1 LTKRLKVLLL
11 PPPPRMKDP
20 WQRDIVAAVGSRHEL
35 NIYDK
40 DAASP
45 PQFEGIDAVIDFG
58 GSMGT
63 REMADVASSVRLW
76 QIHGTGI
83 DHFDLEYW
91 RQKDI
96 PVANCPGE
104 YTGIPLA
111 ESALMFMIM
120 LARRWYET
128 QDNLRQGIL
137 YVPLGSE
144 LANKCLGLVG
154 FGASARE
161 LARRAKAFAMR
172 ISAIDIRDVSEED
185 QQEFGLEFVGKP
197 RDLDRVI
204 QESDFLSLHLH
215 LNDETRHIIDARRLR
230 LMKPTSYVINV
241 ARGALVDEQA
251 LYSALAGGRL
261 AGAGLDVF
269 STEPMDPDHPLLK
282 LPNVVATP
290 HIAGTTDGTSQRR
303 AAFAAKNID
312 RIADGLEPL
321 HRLDSRLDASVPR

>member
-1 LTKRLKVLLL
+1 VLLL
-11 PPPPRMKDP
+11 PPPPRLKDP

-35 NIYDK
+35 IIYDQ
-40 DAASP
+40 DAP
-45 PQFEGIDAVIDFG
+45 LTPQFEGVEVVIDFG

-63 REMADVASSVRLW
+63 REMADVASSAKLW
-76 QIHGTGI
+76 QILGTGI

-91 RQKDI
+91 RQLDI

-111 ESALMFMIM
+111 ESAMMFMLM
-120 LARRWYET
+120 LSRRWPES
-128 QDNLRQGIL
+128 QNNLRQDVL

-144 LANKCLGLVG
+144 LVNKCLGLVG

-161 LARRAKAFAMR
+161 LARRAKGFAMR
-172 ISAIDIRDVSEED
+172 ISAVDIRDISEEE
-185 QQEFGLEFVGKP
+185 QREFGLELVGKP
-197 RDLDRVI
+197 GDLDRVI
-204 QESDFLSLHLH
+204 QESDYLSLHLH
-215 LNDETRHIIDARRLR
+215 LNDETRHIIDARRLK
-230 LMKPTSYVINV
+230 LMKSTAYLINV

-251 LYSALAGGRL
+251 LYSALAEGRL

-269 STEPMDPDHPLLK
+269 STEPMGPDHPLLK
-282 LPNVVATP
+282 LPNVMATP
-290 HIAGTTDGTSQRR
+290 HISGATDGTSHRR

-321 HRLDSRLDASVPR
+321 HRIDSRLDASVPR

>member
-1 LTKRLKVLLL
+1 
-11 PPPPRMKDP
+11 MKDP
-20 WQRDIVAAVGSRHEL
+20 WQKDIVAALGSRHEL
-35 NIYDK
+35 SIYDQS
-40 DAASP
+40 AP
-45 PQFEGIDAVIDFG
+45 LTPQFEGVDVVIDFG

-144 LANKCLGLVG
+144 LANKRLGLVG

-172 ISAIDIRDVSEED
+172 ISAIDICDVSEDEQRD
-185 QQEFGLEFVGKP
+185 FGLEFVGKP

-204 QESDFLSLHLH
+204 QESDYLSLHLH
-215 LNDETRHIIDARRLR
+215 LNDETRHIIDSRRLKLIR
-230 LMKPTSYVINV
+230 PTAYLINV

-282 LPNVVATP
+282 LSNVVATP

-321 HRLDSRLDASVPR
+321 HRIDSRLDASVPR